1 MKPSPHS
8 RDIRAGRV
16 SEPGRIYLITAVA
29 WNRAPLF
36 RDIAIARRV
45 SRICHSP
52 ATWKDATCLAWVLMP
67 DHWHG
72 LIELHDGDLSRVVG
86 RYKAMVSSSIKRS
99 TGRKSPVWQKS
110 FQDRALRKHDDVKAA
125 ARYIV
130 ANPLRAGLV
139 TRVGDYPY
147 WNATWL

>member
-1 MKPSPHS
+1 
-8 RDIRAGRV
+8 
-16 SEPGRIYLITAVA
+16 
-29 WNRAPLF
+29 
-36 RDIAIARRV
+36 
-45 SRICHSP
+45 
-52 ATWKDATCLAWVLMP
+52 MP

-72 LIELHDGDLSRVVG
+72 LIELHDGDLSRVVA

-110 FQDRALRKHDDVKAA
+110 FQDRALRKSDDVKAA

-139 TRVGDYPY
+139 ARVGDYPY